1 MKEGC
6 RRQRRE
12 ARDKQDGE
20 GGKEEDGATTAVSRA
35 EEDSSGHAA
44 WGECMEWWWKREGG
58 E

>member
-20 GGKEEDGATTAVSRA
+20 GGKEEDGVRTAVSRA

-44 WGECMEWWWKREGG
+44 WGECME
-58 E
+58 